1 MDSCPGDDSQSQNG
15 WVKGHFPFIFDSRC
29 QMDLHKGSANL
40 HPRLRRECEAVVF
53 NLKTPGEEELLSK
66 MKIWREL
73 CECLPQRAAPAGS
86 LARPGKDA
94 GEGPSFLQA
103 GGGLGGSPPVG
114 AGSAAALSLLCQLGC
129 HQVSEKHRNLQN
141 HSRACKVTK
150 SVCQVRT
157 LFLRC
162 RHSQVPRGARRGR
175 VGGGFRWGGRKAA
188 EWLLVVAA
196 QRCLMPH

>member
-1 MDSCPGDDSQSQNG
+1 MQTDSCPGDDSQSQNG
-15 WVKGHFPFIFDSRC
+15 WVKGRFPFICDSRC

-94 GEGPSFLQA
+94 GRGAFIPAGRRRPGRFPPS
-103 GGGLGGSPPVG
+103 GGG
-114 AGSAAALSLLCQLGC
+114 AAAALSLLCQLSC

-157 LFLRC
+157 LFLRR
-162 RHSQVPRGARRGR
+162 RHSQVPRGAGRGR
-175 VGGGFRWGGRKAA
+175 VGGGFGGEGEKPRSGCWWWPRSA
-188 EWLLVVAA
+188 V
-196 QRCLMPH
+196 

>member
-1 MDSCPGDDSQSQNG
+1 MSAYHNGQLPPGPWRG
-15 WVKGHFPFIFDSRC
+15 LGR
-29 QMDLHKGSANL
+29 
-40 HPRLRRECEAVVF
+40 
-53 NLKTPGEEELLSK
+53 TP
-66 MKIWREL
+66 
-73 CECLPQRAAPAGS
+73 
-86 LARPGKDA
+86 D
-94 GEGPSFLQA
+94 EGPSFLQA

-114 AGSAAALSLLCQLGC
+114 AGSAAALSLLCQLGL

-157 LFLRC
+157 LFLRR
-162 RHSQVPRGARRGR
+162 RHSQAPRGARRGR